1 MLKKIIEN
9 SYFENLIMISVF
21 LNTFILAMDGTL
33 TDNQS
38 IKVMEVMNYTFT
50 MLFTVEMGLKLLA
63 YGINNYL

>member
-1 MLKKIIEN
+1 
-9 SYFENLIMISVF
+9 MISVF

>member
-21 LNTFILAMDGTL
+21 LNTFILAMDCTL